1 MDENFNKREQEV
13 EDQPDVY
20 HLDVGI
26 IKVLNRSKQR
36 SPFYALVREGWRNQI
51 GCIFR
56 KLLNGL

>member
-26 IKVLNRSKQR
+26 KKILDWSNKC
-36 SPFYALVREGWRNQI
+36 SPFDVLVREGWRYQI
-51 GCIFR
+51 
-56 KLLNGL
+56 